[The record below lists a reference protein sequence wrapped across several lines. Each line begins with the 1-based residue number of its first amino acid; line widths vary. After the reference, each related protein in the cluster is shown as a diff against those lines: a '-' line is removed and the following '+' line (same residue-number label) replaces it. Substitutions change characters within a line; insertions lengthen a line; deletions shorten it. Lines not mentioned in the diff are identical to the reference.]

1 MFCHLLTSQENHIT
15 FLNYL
20 SAKQEPSE
28 PSKAAVSLWLC
39 LCSAQHGGALLP
51 ASPEHFGNKQDN
63 GWLQPLLRNVC
74 EWLCKYHKAAQK
86 ACCYRGGRLSSEQ
99 FWHSDLQ
106 QTFGILSHLEMN
118 KPPSCIWMKL
128 LFCYLQPLPCYVSF
142 RCEKW
147 LHKRQAGWG
156 NAKCYDSPNSL
167 SLSLSNVL
175 QSAFRRR
182 NEAEMVVILKRL

>member
-1 MFCHLLTSQENHIT
+1 M
-15 FLNYL
+15 
-20 SAKQEPSE
+20 
-28 PSKAAVSLWLC
+28 SLWLC

-51 ASPEHFGNKQDN
+51 ASPEHFVNKQDN

-147 LHKRQAGWG
+147 LHKRQAGEML
-156 NAKCYDSPNSL
+156 NAMIPQTATLFLWAMYCRE
-167 SLSLSNVL
+167 NVL
-175 QSAFRRR
+175 QKERGRDSGDFEKTLKYPCNKSANNF
-182 NEAEMVVILKRL
+182 NGEQLKK